1 MNPNS
6 PIKLVQKR
14 NLEKPE
20 GVYHFTMFK
29 HEFDSQDPIRNVPA
43 LEPGLSVIK
52 ISD

>member
-6 PIKLVQKR
+6 PITLVQKR

-20 GVYHFTMFK
+20 SVYHFKMYK
-29 HEFDSQDPIRNVPA
+29 HEFDSQDPIRNVPD
-43 LEPGLSVIK
+43 LEPGVSVIK